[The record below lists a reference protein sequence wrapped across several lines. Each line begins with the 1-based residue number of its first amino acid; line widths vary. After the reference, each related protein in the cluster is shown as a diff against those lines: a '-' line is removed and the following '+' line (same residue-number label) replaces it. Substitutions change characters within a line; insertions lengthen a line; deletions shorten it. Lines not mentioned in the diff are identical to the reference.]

1 VRRRQLT
8 TRITASLV
16 ARLTIVSG
24 PAGSGKTTGVAQW
37 ARAITTPVVWLALDE
52 DDDDVRRFRSRV
64 LDAIPG
70 ARRTPDD
77 RSIAYGLTGVRDET
91 VLVCDGVDAL
101 EDPLTLAE
109 LNALC
114 VDGPPAL
121 HVLLVGRAVPA
132 LSGITRLRLA
142 GDLNEIMA
150 DDLDCLPD
158 EAAALLEVLGVA
170 LDEPDRADLLE
181 RTEGLIAAVA
191 LAGVL
196 ARGHDETR
204 AVSRFGGATDE
215 FAQYLYAEVIDQLT
229 VDVFGFML
237 ATSVL
242 DVLEPAACDEIT
254 GRSDSRALLAD
265 LARRHVLTESI
276 DAGSA
281 YRYHRLLHE
290 FLRAELRRTR
300 PERWRA
306 LHRTAAAYFE
316 RTNDEDRALR
326 HWIDAGEVEEAW
338 IRFRRRALP
347 RFWGGAVTSVA
358 QWTAILPKPSDA
370 IDITRALD
378 MALTLILT
386 GDVEGAL
393 DWLHLVEA
401 EIALGDADHDTLG
414 RRAYLDY
421 LIAFARGDLLRAA
434 RQATNARQL
443 LAATTWSWDELRAPF
458 GHAQLQTLLGR
469 PGRARA
475 TIAEYVARFNPV
487 HKLDGV
493 ALPGLLSEAA
503 LSEGLLN
510 EAEAHARQAIEAA
523 NGLTD
528 PDFWFAVQP
537 HYVLGAVLV
546 ERNRLEEA
554 RVELEHATAIG
565 AKQGFAH
572 AALLPLLS
580 LARVQHLSGDGDLA
594 RTSLASAR
602 RLLRR
607 RSAVPLQ
614 QRIEETEAAIA
625 LADHDYDRARVL
637 VDTLHDPCRTRVAA
651 RLELEMGRFE
661 EAHALLSHAASTSV
675 RDRIDVL
682 LMRAHGA
689 DDETSLDLVAQAL
702 TLAESEGYVRIFVDE
717 APWLAA
723 YVRRLVGAWPSGFAA
738 EIAAAIVAEPDR
750 RASLQDLGELSGREQ
765 EVWRFLSTSL
775 SMQEIAD
782 ALYVSRNT
790 LKSHVRSIYRK
801 LGVSTREAA
810 VGRGNGLHRADV

>member
-1 VRRRQLT
+1 VPRTNNIPAPPRHEVRRRQLT
-8 TRITASLV
+8 TRVTASLV
-16 ARLTIVSG
+16 ARLTLVSG

-52 DDDDVRRFRSRV
+52 DDDDVRRFRSRL
-64 LDAIPG
+64 LDAFPN

-77 RSIAYGLTGVRDET
+77 RAIADGLTGLRDET
-91 VLVCDGVDAL
+91 VLVCDGIDAL
-101 EDPLTLAE
+101 EDPVTLAE

-142 GDLNEIMA
+142 GDLNEITA
-150 DDLDCLPD
+150 DDLDCQPD

-170 LDEPDRADLLE
+170 LDEPDRAELLE

-196 ARGHDETR
+196 ARGHDKTR
-204 AVSRFGGATDE
+204 AVARFGGATDE
-215 FAQYLYAEVIDQLT
+215 FAQYLYAEVIDRLT

-254 GRSDSRALLAD
+254 GRSDSRVLLAD

-276 DAGSA
+276 DGGSA

-290 FLRAELRRTR
+290 FLRAELRRSR

-306 LHRTAAAYFE
+306 LH
-316 RTNDEDRALR
+316 
-326 HWIDAGEVEEAW
+326 
-338 IRFRRRALP
+338 

-386 GDVEGAL
+386 GDVEGGL
-393 DWLHLVEA
+393 DWLHLVET

-414 RRAYLDY
+414 RRAYIDY

-443 LAATTWSWDELRAPF
+443 LTATTWSWDELRAPF

-537 HYVLGAVLV
+537 YYVVGAVLL

-702 TLAESEGYVRIFVDE
+702 TLAEPEGYVRIFVDE

-738 EIAAAIVAEPDR
+738 AIAAAIVAEPDR

-801 LGVSTREAA
+801 LGVSTREDA